1 VIVEEDQLSLA
12 IGKGGQNSRLAVQ
25 LTGWGLDI
33 ITEDQYQERRVE
45 QEKYKQVFRMIPGIS
60 ELIALSLTTSGFD
73 SITSIT
79 EADLELLQTV
89 PGLENTET
97 ASTIRQSATN
107 FFAEHGEIDV
117 NTLTEDLVDNAGPDS
132 KSAATHI
139 EADSD
144 MAMVEIGV
152 EEVLSE
158 AIAEP
163 VGADVEP
170 TTGQDV
176 SVDIDEN
183 AETGSDIAG
192 SAVENAEEVISADPE
207 HLNSENS
214 EEEPEQGV

>member
-1 VIVEEDQLSLA
+1 
-12 IGKGGQNSRLAVQ
+12 
-25 LTGWGLDI
+25 
-33 ITEDQYQERRVE
+33 
-45 QEKYKQVFRMIPGIS
+45 M
-60 ELIALSLTTSGFD
+60 
-73 SITSIT
+73 
-79 EADLELLQTV
+79 
-89 PGLENTET
+89 
-97 ASTIRQSATN
+97 
-107 FFAEHGEIDV
+107 
-117 NTLTEDLVDNAGPDS
+117 
-132 KSAATHI
+132 
-139 EADSD
+139 
-144 MAMVEIGV
+144 
-152 EEVLSE
+152 LSE

>member
-45 QEKYKQVFRMIPGIS
+45 QEKHQQVFRMIPGIS

-89 PGLENTET
+89 PGLENAET
-97 ASTIRQSATN
+97 ASTIRQSATH

-117 NTLTEDLVDNAGPDS
+117 NTLTEDLVDSAGPDS
-132 KSAATHI
+132 GSAATHT
-139 EADSD
+139 EADRD
-144 MAMVEIGV
+144 MATVEVGV
-152 EEVLSE
+152 EEVSE

-176 SVDIDEN
+176 SVDIDKN